1 MNVDAQRVAALRK
14 EIFLT
19 GYSAS
24 IAHLASAYSIVEM
37 LYALYMKGV
46 LRYDPKNPEWPERD
60 RLILSKGHGSL
71 ALYVALYMAGFFDLT
86 MLRSFAKPGSVLGGE
101 PCTPRIPGVEAS
113 TGSLGHGLSI
123 GVGMALARKIDGSDS
138 KTYVILGDGECE
150 EGSVWEAVM
159 AAATFKLENLVV
171 LLDNNR
177 IQKMGPVESIMG
189 IGDWRGRWES
199 FGWSAERANGH
210 DVDALCRVLTAPVV
224 PGCPR
229 VIIADTV
236 KGKGVSIMENQPSWH
251 WKLPNRRELKVIV
264 QDLAITVE
272 ELEQCKKPT

>member
-1 MNVDAQRVAALRK
+1 LNEDAHKLAAMRK

-46 LRYDPKNPEWPERD
+46 LRHDPKNPLWPGRD

-71 ALYVALYMAGFFDLT
+71 ALYTALQMAGFFDLAT
-86 MLRSFAKPGSVLGGE
+86 LRSFSKPGSALGGE

-123 GVGMALARKIDGSDS
+123 GVGMALAHKIDGSDS

-150 EGSVWEAVM
+150 EGSIWEAVM
-159 AAATFKLENLVV
+159 AAAAFKLENLVV

-177 IQKMGPVESIMG
+177 IQKMGPVQSIMG
-189 IGDWRGRWES
+189 IDDWRTRWEA
-199 FGWSAERANGH
+199 FGWSADPVDGH
-210 DVDALCRVLTAPVV
+210 DVDALCRALTTPAAP
-224 PGCPR
+224 GRPR
-229 VIIADTV
+229 VVIANTV

-251 WKLPNRRELKVIV
+251 WKLPNRRELKTIV
-264 QDLAITVE
+264 QELSITGE

>member
-1 MNVDAQRVAALRK
+1 MNGDELKAAALRK

-24 IAHLASAYSIVEM
+24 IAHLASAYSLVEM

-46 LRYDPKNPEWPERD
+46 MRCDPKNPEWPKRD

-71 ALYVALYMAGFFDLT
+71 ALYAILNMAGFFDLAT
-86 MLRSFAKPGSVLGGE
+86 LRSFSKPGSILGGE
-101 PCTPRIPGVEAS
+101 PCTPHIPGVEAS

-123 GVGMALARKIDGSDS
+123 GVGMALVSKIDGSDS

-159 AAATFKLENLVV
+159 SATAFGLENLVV

-177 IQKMGPVESIMG
+177 IQKMGPVQAIMG
-189 IGDWRGRWES
+189 IGDWRARWEA
-199 FGWSAERANGH
+199 FGWSVDEVDGH
-210 DVDALCRVLTAPVV
+210 DVDALCRVLTAAAV
-224 PGCPR
+224 PGRPR
-229 VIIADTV
+229 VVIANTV

-251 WKLPNRRELKVIV
+251 WKLPNRRELKTIV
-264 QDLAITVE
+264 QELMITEE
-272 ELEQCKKPT
+272 ELEQCRKPT